1 MTTLKITPTNLTG
14 RIQVPSSK
22 SMGHRAYIC
31 AALAGQGQ
39 VLGVDESKDMEATRR
54 VLANL
59 GGICDCGESGSTLRF
74 LLPLALVQERQTTFV
89 GQGKLVSRPL
99 QVYYDI
105 FAQQGISYTTGPQG
119 HLPVTVTGKLRN
131 GVFTVPGDVSSQ
143 FISGLLFALPLLE
156 GASEIVVTGKLESQS
171 YIALTLS
178 ALADFGIKVEHEG
191 YRHYY
196 IAGGQ
201 QYKPR
206 DYQVEGDY
214 SQAAFWLVAGTLGSP
229 ITCQG
234 LRADSLQGDSAIVP
248 IIRAMGGY
256 LEQDAKTVTVQPRAT
271 HGITIDA
278 ADCPDLVPVLTVLA
292 ALSEGT
298 THIINAGRLRIKE
311 CDRLRAMT
319 NELNKIGGQITELPE
334 GLIIEGR
341 ASLHGGVVECWND
354 HRIAMSLAVAALKC
368 SEPLILRGTECVA
381 KSYPRFWEDYAT
393 LGGRYE

>member
-1 MTTLKITPTNLTG
+1 M
-14 RIQVPSSK
+14 
-22 SMGHRAYIC
+22 
-31 AALAGQGQ
+31 
-39 VLGVDESKDMEATRR
+39 
-54 VLANL
+54 
-59 GGICDCGESGSTLRF
+59 
-74 LLPLALVQERQTTFV
+74 
-89 GQGKLVSRPL
+89 
-99 QVYYDI
+99 
-105 FAQQGISYTTGPQG
+105 
-119 HLPVTVTGKLRN
+119 
-131 GVFTVPGDVSSQ
+131 
-143 FISGLLFALPLLE
+143 LFALPLLE
-156 GASEIVVTGKLESQS
+156 GASEIVVTGKLESRS

-256 LEQDAKTVTVQPRAT
+256 LEQDAKTVTAQPRAT

-341 ASLHGGVVECWND
+341 ASLRGGVLECWND